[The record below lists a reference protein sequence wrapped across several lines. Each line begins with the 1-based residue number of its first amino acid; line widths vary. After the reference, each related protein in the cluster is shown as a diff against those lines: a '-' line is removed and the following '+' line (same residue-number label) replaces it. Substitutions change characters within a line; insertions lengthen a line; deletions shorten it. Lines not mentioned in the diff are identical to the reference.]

1 MSYPI
6 IDAHQH
12 FWKYNAQRDA
22 WITDEMKL
30 LQNDF
35 LPTDIEPVFKQ
46 NLISGSVVVQSD
58 ASEKENDFQLDLA
71 DQFPFIRGVVGW
83 IDFQSE
89 QLEEKL
95 KYYQQFSRMKGFRHL
110 LQGESK
116 RDSMLNPEFQ
126 RGIGLLN
133 KYGFSYDLL
142 ILPDQLGYAEK
153 LVSAFPDQRFV
164 IDHLAKPFI
173 KKGEI
178 TDWKSAI
185 EQFASYEHV
194 YCKISGMVN
203 EADWK
208 YWEQEDF
215 HPYLD
220 TVLETFGTKRLM
232 FGSDWPVCLLAGN
245 YDEVK
250 QIAENYFNKLSDIE
264 QGDIFGV
271 NAETFYKLT

>member
-35 LPTDIEPVFKQ
+35 LPTNIEPVFKQ

-185 EQFASYEHV
+185 EQFASCEHV

-245 YDEVK
+245 FDEVK